1 MACIVVATD
10 IRGIELF
17 KKGVLIHLRRFHS
30 SSVLESPTDRRVIYT
45 PPIERQKVYTQLLD
59 WLKRLKGSRHQQF

>member
-1 MACIVVATD
+1 VVVVVD
-10 IRGIELF
+10 IRGLELF
-17 KKGVLIHLRRFHS
+17 KKGVLIHLTRFHS

-45 PPIERQKVYTQLLD
+45 PPLEREKVYSQLLD